1 MFKILLTLLQVIRL
15 IPMSEQ
21 DKNETQEEAKP
32 SKGRNKS
39 KVNYLDDLLLAVFLF
54 PVVGAFLPWTR
65 DAVRAGLELIKEIPD
80 WFSFIIVLI
89 VISAFGLRRYVVD
102 IIERLINRPK

>member
-1 MFKILLTLLQVIRL
+1 
-15 IPMSEQ
+15 MSEQ

-32 SKGRNKS
+32 SKERKKS

-65 DAVRAGLELIKEIPD
+65 DTVRAGLELIKEIPD
-80 WFSFIIVLI
+80 WFSFIVVLI

-102 IIERLINRPK
+102 IIERFINRPK